1 MIDLYNLMDSGQ
13 AVRAYI
19 SSGDI
24 REDCWFK
31 GTPENIASFLLKNQD
46 ADRITITDPLDRLVL
61 NSYGSMIDSCP
72 DKELLRNVAHFLK
85 PLQLGETDP
94 VVVPTY
100 RTKEMNHG
108 YPDTENVACVYR
120 YGDDDYS
127 LWDVALPRSVFEQ
140 VKAESQ
146 IIRPD
151 LETLLVEMPVE
162 DMLIGDW
169 LYIIERSGPN
179 HSMFYAEVGSDFY
192 EDFNYLGCSV
202 RGSLADILTEI
213 KTSETEIDIMWDDLK
228 PEAQERIKQMLGD
241 NGNYDM
247 FPIATIYAPGHEQNM
262 QMQ

>member
-94 VVVPTY
+94 VVVPRY
-100 RTKEMNHG
+100 RK
-108 YPDTENVACVYR
+108 CR
-120 YGDDDYS
+120 LCLS
-127 LWDVALPRSVFEQ
+127 LW
-140 VKAESQ
+140 
-146 IIRPD
+146 
-151 LETLLVEMPVE
+151 
-162 DMLIGDW
+162 G
-169 LYIIERSGPN
+169 
-179 HSMFYAEVGSDFY
+179 
-192 EDFNYLGCSV
+192 
-202 RGSLADILTEI
+202 
-213 KTSETEIDIMWDDLK
+213 
-228 PEAQERIKQMLGD
+228 
-241 NGNYDM
+241 
-247 FPIATIYAPGHEQNM
+247 
-262 QMQ
+262 

>member
-1 MIDLYNLMDSGQ
+1 MQDQPKKKTPGGILPESAIQENLYHGFRLG
-13 AVRAYI
+13 
-19 SSGDI
+19 
-24 REDCWFK
+24 
-31 GTPENIASFLLKNQD
+31 IA
-46 ADRITITDPLDRLVL
+46 
-61 NSYGSMIDSCP
+61 
-72 DKELLRNVAHFLK
+72 
-85 PLQLGETDP
+85 
-94 VVVPTY
+94 
-100 RTKEMNHG
+100 
-108 YPDTENVACVYR
+108 
-120 YGDDDYS
+120 
-127 LWDVALPRSVFEQ
+127 
-140 VKAESQ
+140 
-146 IIRPD
+146 
-151 LETLLVEMPVE
+151 LEGIE

-228 PEAQERIKQMLGD
+228 PEAQERIKQLLGD

>member
-100 RTKEMNHG
+100 RK
-108 YPDTENVACVYR
+108 CR
-120 YGDDDYS
+120 LCLS
-127 LWDVALPRSVFEQ
+127 LW
-140 VKAESQ
+140 
-146 IIRPD
+146 
-151 LETLLVEMPVE
+151 
-162 DMLIGDW
+162 G
-169 LYIIERSGPN
+169 
-179 HSMFYAEVGSDFY
+179 
-192 EDFNYLGCSV
+192 
-202 RGSLADILTEI
+202 
-213 KTSETEIDIMWDDLK
+213 
-228 PEAQERIKQMLGD
+228 
-241 NGNYDM
+241 
-247 FPIATIYAPGHEQNM
+247 
-262 QMQ
+262 